1 MEVISATGKKLN
13 YEIVPGDNRESMKS
27 MPEKSV
33 HCVVTS
39 PPYYGL
45 RNYFLPTSKWEA
57 IEYAPVPGAPKCIS
71 IPEMDC
77 CLGLETSPEAFIGHL
92 LLVFRDVWRVMRDDG
107 TAWLNLGDSFA
118 GSNKG
123 VMADGSIVGGKK
135 QKTNAGTMLGSIPK
149 GKVDNLKGKDLMMI
163 PHRVALALQA
173 DGWYVRQDIVWAKG
187 VSGNTREGNVM
198 PESVTD
204 RCVKSHE
211 YLFLLSKK
219 AQYYFDNE
227 AIKEKAKDWGTRDR
241 SGFRNGTTDPML
253 KHHGLEKCDHEM
265 GNRRSVWRINPT
277 PYKGAHF
284 ATFPPELIKPCILAG
299 TSEYGV
305 CSECGAQ
312 WERIVEKEPDN
323 TGYTNGTGG
332 KKARDPCGNG
342 ASDRSTLAT
351 VARYKSTTLGF
362 NPTCTCDADVI
373 PATVLDPY
381 SGSGTTVATALSLG
395 RSGYGLELN
404 HEYIELSHERIAK
417 ALHPSPNHRQRRST
431 PKKPSQSL
439 TDLPLF
445 SQSTN

>member
-1 MEVISATGKKLN
+1 MEVTNATGKKLN
-13 YEIVPGDNRESMKS
+13 YEIVPGDNRQSMKS

-71 IPEMDC
+71 VPEMDC

-92 LLVFRDVWRVMRDDG
+92 LLVFRDVWRVLRDDG

-149 GKVDNLKGKDLMMI
+149 GKVDNLKAKDLMMI

-219 AQYYFDNE
+219 SQYYFDNE

-253 KHHGLEKCDHEM
+253 KHHGLDKCDHEM

-284 ATFPPELIKPCILAG
+284 ATFPPDLITPCILAG
-299 TSEYGV
+299 TSEKGV
-305 CSECGAQ
+305 CPHCGSQ
-312 WERIVEKEPDN
+312 WVRNVENGERAAIPRYPSDELIRETKMNGPVSWNIKRTVGWRQACNCAGHEP
-323 TGYTNGTGG
+323 
-332 KKARDPCGNG
+332 
-342 ASDRSTLAT
+342 
-351 VARYKSTTLGF
+351 
-362 NPTCTCDADVI
+362 I

-395 RSGYGLELN
+395 RNGYGLELN
-404 HEYIELSHERIAK
+404 PEYIELSHDRIAK
-417 ALHPSPNHRQRRST
+417 ALLPSPNHRQRRST
-431 PKKPSQSL
+431 PKHQSQSL
-439 TDLPLF
+439 EELPLF
-445 SQSTN
+445 SQSTNEGVNEWK